1 MIYNKAQAFDV
12 PGCHYYGVWQRYR
25 GHKVAAITMLSDEL
39 PRDMVAKEVRKL
51 RKRVRLI
58 VSRTERKRLIAS
70 KR

>member
-1 MIYNKAQAFDV
+1 MIYNKVQAFDV
-12 PGCHYYGVWQRYR
+12 PGCHYYSVWQRYR
-25 GHKVAAITMLSDEL
+25 GHNAAAIAMLSDEL
-39 PRDMVAKEVRKL
+39 PRDMVAKEVREL